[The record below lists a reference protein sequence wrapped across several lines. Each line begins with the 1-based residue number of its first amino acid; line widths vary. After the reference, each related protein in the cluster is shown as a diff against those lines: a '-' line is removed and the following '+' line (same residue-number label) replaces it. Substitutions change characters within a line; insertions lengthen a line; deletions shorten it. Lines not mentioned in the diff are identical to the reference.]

1 MLEMLGQGWSLS
13 DSVSLRPE
21 PFGALAYDFRTR
33 RLSFLKTPAL
43 VDVVRRLGGC
53 PSVGAALTSAGVDA
67 SEHASYARAL
77 RRLADSGVLTPRTVS
92 PEEIL
97 V

>member
-1 MLEMLGQGWSLS
+1 MLEMLGQAWSLS

-43 VDVVRRLGGC
+43 VEVVRLLGDS
-53 PSVGAALTSAGVDA
+53 PSVADALTSAGVDA

-77 RRLADSGVLTPRTVS
+77 RTLADSGVLTPRTAQ